1 MRYRINYFQIFN
13 CHARPNSCLVGLFL
27 LLLGGSNPIA
37 YGDGAGCDA
46 VSTVSEIADGVF
58 VRAANHHV
66 PFEGTNMASIG
77 FIAGDSCVAVIDS
90 GGSLAEGEALKCAVQ
105 AATSLPLCYLILT
118 HHHFDHVMG
127 SKAFVGST
135 PSVEIIAHEN
145 FAAALT
151 QSGEYYRTQLAD
163 APDRPL
169 PEDHIV
175 LPDRVVTTG
184 ETLSVDLGG
193 RELLVRAL
201 PAAHTNNDLSILDAK
216 TATLWLSD
224 LLFVE
229 HVPALD
235 SSLGS
240 INGWLSE
247 LELLSDIDAAVAVP
261 GHGPV
266 SVVWPAG
273 MDAMQNYLSIVRDEV
288 RSILAEN
295 GSLKDA
301 QDAVGLTEIDKW
313 QMFDYHHRR
322 TVGRAFTELEWE

>member
-1 MRYRINYFQIFN
+1 MHCRFN
-13 CHARPNSCLVGLFL
+13 LFFRNSFSRTSLNRCLVAFILLPGLTQL
-27 LLLGGSNPIA
+27 ARGE
-37 YGDGAGCDA
+37 GAACDA
-46 VSTVSEIADGVF
+46 ATAVSEIADGVF
-58 VRAANHHV
+58 VRPANHHV
-66 PFEGTNMASIG
+66 PFEGTNMASVG
-77 FIAGDSCVAVIDS
+77 FIVGDRCVAVIDS
-90 GGSLAEGEALKCAVQ
+90 GGSLAEGEALKCAVRS
-105 AATSLPLCYLILT
+105 ATSQPVCYLILT

-127 SKAFVGST
+127 SKAFAGTT
-135 PSVEIIAHEN
+135 PPVEIIAHEN
-145 FAAALT
+145 FASALT

-163 APDRPL
+163 AADRPL
-169 PEDHIV
+169 PQDHIV
-175 LPDRVVTTG
+175 LPDRVVATG
-184 ETLSVDLGG
+184 ETRSVDLGG
-193 RELLVRAL
+193 RELLIRAL

-240 INGWLSE
+240 INGWLAE
-247 LELLSDIDAAVAVP
+247 LETLGDMAASIAVP

-266 SVVWPAG
+266 SVEWPAG
-273 MDAMQNYLSIVRDEV
+273 KDAMQRYLSTVRNEI

-295 GSLKDA
+295 RSLKDA
-301 QDAVGLTEIDKW
+301 QDEVGLTEIDKW